1 MSNTFRIKKPSER
14 LRQSVEEDER
24 EFNII
29 KEVIEKGNTKVLE
42 SFPINFPKTKVN
54 VSARIPKQLSQIE
67 IKKREERR
75 KLKEIENLE
84 LIQSKLFAQRKG
96 KRNLIEPLKHRPS
109 LGDIKYENKLF
120 KECREMFSKENAPF
134 PYQNTN
140 PTIPVTQSQK
150 VPLISKKYKI
160 KAQSN
165 ITHTE
170 QNQHSN
176 IMKRSYNN
184 KQKIEIE
191 CDLDKQQ
198 DEEYLRTLSQEEISF
213 YKSKCK
219 DLYEFLHNIGLL
231 RFIDKFI
238 KEGFNQVDDLLNI
251 SKNYFGKKD
260 FDFINKTQQE
270 KLYES
275 IKERNEQMK
284 TKVNKHNNNMQNMLF
299 NRTFSD
305 FGLNTRFNREMF
317 EKIEIGVCWICFKA
331 LDKKDAIIKEIQEE
345 DDENVVVVEKCF
357 CSEKCVKIFENRKQN
372 IIICYQCEK
381 TFNMINGFVL
391 YEGEKYC
398 SRKCKQEYI
407 DSLVQLEEEK
417 DEDKKEN
424 DIDKENLNDNK
435 DNEEDDDISD
445 YEGDHYDPMDDF

>member
-1 MSNTFRIKKPSER
+1 
-14 LRQSVEEDER
+14 
-24 EFNII
+24 
-29 KEVIEKGNTKVLE
+29 
-42 SFPINFPKTKVN
+42 
-54 VSARIPKQLSQIE
+54 
-67 IKKREERR
+67 
-75 KLKEIENLE
+75 
-84 LIQSKLFAQRKG
+84 
-96 KRNLIEPLKHRPS
+96 
-109 LGDIKYENKLF
+109 
-120 KECREMFSKENAPF
+120 
-134 PYQNTN
+134 
-140 PTIPVTQSQK
+140 
-150 VPLISKKYKI
+150 
-160 KAQSN
+160 
-165 ITHTE
+165 
-170 QNQHSN
+170 
-176 IMKRSYNN
+176 MKRSYNN

-198 DEEYLRTLSQEEISF
+198 DEEYLCTLSQEEISF

-260 FDFINKTQQE
+260 FDFLNKTQQE

-284 TKVNKHNNNMQNMLF
+284 TKVSKHNNNMQNMMF

-331 LDKKDAIIKEIQEE
+331 LDKKDAIVKEIQEE
-345 DDENVVVVEKCF
+345 EDENVVVVEKCF

-407 DSLVQLEEEK
+407 DSLVQLEE
-417 DEDKKEN
+417 DENKKEN
-424 DIDKENLNDNK
+424 DINKEKINDNK

-445 YEGDHYDPMDDF
+445 YEGDHYDPMNDF